1 MKKCLALLLA
11 TVLSGITFT
20 AYAAQPLSNQTAL
33 NYGQP
38 EPFRQPVHLT

>member
-20 AYAAQPLSNQTAL
+20 AYAAQPLSNRGQRSTTASR
-33 NYGQP
+33 NRFGN
-38 EPFRQPVHLT
+38 RCI